1 MCKEIKKLV
10 KNTNIFE
17 KKLNL
22 LRLEKVSVV
31 LFKQKNNFH
40 LLSRG
45 CLLWSEWLQPDLG
58 VVHQS
63 IERTCIHFMDTLD
76 RVGLGSWPSGTW
88 QGSMTCRID
97 IGNDT
102 GLSSDSWSGF
112 VRWRVSGTRSLRG
125 RHKWHNTGSKI
136 WMKGNGNTPRCCHQV
151 YGWCW
156 ISWVSYDEG
165 M

>member
-45 CLLWSEWLQPDLG
+45 CLL
-58 VVHQS
+58 
-63 IERTCIHFMDTLD
+63 
-76 RVGLGSWPSGTW
+76 
-88 QGSMTCRID
+88 
-97 IGNDT
+97 
-102 GLSSDSWSGF
+102 
-112 VRWRVSGTRSLRG
+112 
-125 RHKWHNTGSKI
+125 
-136 WMKGNGNTPRCCHQV
+136 
-151 YGWCW
+151 
-156 ISWVSYDEG
+156 
-165 M
+165 